1 VLGSVATGTAR
12 DDSDIDVAL
21 FMCPLEPYI
30 VPAESIWRPDDDT
43 FHSIFS
49 EDITAGPDDL
59 QLDIHRYD
67 LSLWRSPGH
76 EWPEPIRAELAT
88 GWIAF
93 DRDGEVPTLVAEHV
107 TYDDGHR
114 LHQLD
119 EALVWLDQ
127 HLDRD
132 KLVQRWETLEA
143 VVAHDRLQ
151 AAYEYLVQASF
162 AYNGRWQPW
171 RNREIEALQSLAW
184 LPSRNP
190 EDLAGAAISTG
201 HDRSA
206 YDIRSA
212 ALQKLADRLTQRL
225 QADGL
230 YGSDPIGEAFIRL
243 HDEPGRSWNLDE
255 WNERHR
261 QRYPRPW

>member
-1 VLGSVATGTAR
+1 MLGSVATGTAR

-21 FMCPLEPYI
+21 FMCPLERYI

-43 FHSIFS
+43 FHSIVS

-76 EWPEPIRAELAT
+76 EWPEPTRAELAT

-151 AAYEYLVQASF
+151 AAYEYLVQAF
-162 AYNGRWQPW
+162 VRLQRTMAAVAQP
-171 RNREIEALQSLAW
+171 R
-184 LPSRNP
+184 
-190 EDLAGAAISTG
+190 
-201 HDRSA
+201 DRSVA
-206 YDIRSA
+206 VLGVASLSQPRGPGGRCDLHWPRP
-212 ALQKLADRLTQRL
+212 L
-225 QADGL
+225 GL
-230 YGSDPIGEAFIRL
+230 RHPIGRAPETHGQA
-243 HDEPGRSWNLDE
+243 HATAAG
-255 WNERHR
+255 
-261 QRYPRPW
+261 